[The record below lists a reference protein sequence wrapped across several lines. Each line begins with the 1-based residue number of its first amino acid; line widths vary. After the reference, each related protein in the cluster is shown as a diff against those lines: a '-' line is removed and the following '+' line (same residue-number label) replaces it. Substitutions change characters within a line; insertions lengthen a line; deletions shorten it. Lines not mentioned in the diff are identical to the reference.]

1 MFSGVG
7 SFSFTSSFCHC
18 SSAVFFLFCV
28 DLETDYFHDGRECVN
43 CGAITTPLWRR
54 DNNGHYLCNACGLY
68 LKMNGTNRP
77 ITKPQRRMVCTW
89 RKLASCYKHHTKV
102 MPSMWRH
109 TPTNCAKP
117 RTYRFDVHA
126 VWYPC
131 DVTITMPPP
140 CQSWPFAACMTR
152 LTPESFSRLRL
163 R

>member
-77 ITKPQRRMVCTW
+77 ITKPQRRMVCTSQE
-89 RKLASCYKHHTKV
+89 LASYYKRHAKV
-102 MPSMWRH
+102 MPSMWH
-109 TPTNCAKP
+109 HTNCAKP
-117 RTYRFDVHA
+117 RTYRFDV
-126 VWYPC
+126 VWCPC
-131 DVTITMPPP
+131 DVTITTTPPISILTF
-140 CQSWPFAACMTR
+140 CCMYDARKLFT
-152 LTPESFSRLRL
+152 LMTSITI
-163 R
+163 